1 MKCQIILSKY
11 KYSPGSCTTEREGF
25 PSHQQPSTPSY
36 FRPLRMTSFREQ
48 PLLSPFK
55 NSAKWTLHYKDLPNT
70 IWKWK
75 MKIKYSGLLGMQ
87 LQITAMID
95 TVQCPKDKHNFSLT
109 LGARGIYRLYIHKPG
124 LHRVMQEKG
133 LCYLVLHPFS
143 SSPLI
148 MFPDTR
154 FVHKIVG
161 IFQKQRGSWC
171 S

>member
-11 KYSPGSCTTEREGF
+11 KYSPGSCTSEREGF

-109 LGARGIYRLYIHKPG
+109 LGARGIYRLYIHKTRVTQSDAG
-124 LHRVMQEKG
+124 ERVMLPSATPIQLLPPYNVSWYEICPQDCGDLSKTKG
-133 LCYLVLHPFS
+133 VL
-143 SSPLI
+143 
-148 MFPDTR
+148 M
-154 FVHKIVG
+154 
-161 IFQKQRGSWC
+161 
-171 S
+171 